1 MSHAISQFVLIS
13 QTDRGSFQV
22 WDISSFKCVQ
32 TIHDD
37 TVHYPDNQ
45 LTAAAIDKRSR
56 RVVTVGSVLCTW
68 SVVGH
73 YPPPHNHQFSNKPP
87 IGHKPWVKLPPNDHN
102 RSVDTT
108 PERVF
113 AIGRPD

>member
-73 YPPPHNHQFSNKPP
+73 YPRH
-87 IGHKPWVKLPPNDHN
+87 
-102 RSVDTT
+102 TT
-108 PERVF
+108 TNSQTNLQLATNP
-113 AIGRPD
+113 G